1 MGGRP
6 LNELMVGMKATADGL
21 GYWSFA
27 SDGGVFS
34 FGDATFL
41 GSVGGRPLNEP
52 VVGAF

>member
-1 MGGRP
+1 
-6 LNELMVGMKATADGL
+6 MVAIKPTGDGL
-21 GYWSFA
+21 GYWTMA

-41 GSVGGRPLNEP
+41 GSMGGKPLNKP